1 MNKNL
6 KIAFLI
12 VVIQFLLQW
21 QKLDYP
27 NLLSLAVI
35 TAGVFFIKSKGVF
48 IYTFVQHAFLI
59 TSIVIQFVFEEY
71 TITKDLFIN
80 CLYILLLF
88 KLLETKNKNYFFL
101 LSLCIFLTVA
111 NLINNQNIISSL
123 LSAGS
128 LILMVILLYQI
139 NQKEFISINLGN
151 LKRFIIIILVTV
163 PTIIVTYLVFP
174 RAEINVSLFNNK
186 IKNLGIPDKISL
198 GTFQDITQNDQDVF
212 SATFNQ
218 SVQQN
223 QLYFRVKTFS
233 FLNTQKEWL
242 PLNTKIVFKDKP
254 GYQPP
259 PTVNA
264 NFLDYSVIIEGH
276 DKKWIPVLDYAL
288 PNNDK
293 RYNYYNFTYQLDKK
307 IIKKNKFTFRSQA
320 NPPFQDI
327 SNQARGYY
335 LQLPA
340 TVGNKLRTWANNNKK
355 NQTDLSYLNLVM
367 RHFEENKYFYNL
379 SPLPIGN
386 DYEKF
391 FFESR
396 EGYCEYFAGTLTILA
411 RAAGIPA
418 RIVTGF
424 YGGQYNSYGDFYS
437 FAQEDAHSWVEAW
450 VEGTGWVRL
459 DPTQIIPL
467 SRVRSNINNFQ
478 NNNTQ
483 AEGENILKML
493 NNNALELWVR
503 YVNYQWENFLLNYD
517 SVERNK
523 FLDNL
528 AKLEKTTIVQLI
540 VNLLKYSIGFLLL
553 IGIFFLIQK
562 KDYSDILFFIMI
574 KKLKLQ
580 EKRFETHQ
588 DIFNHLNNHK
598 ILQSIIQDYE
608 KAKFFNTHIGF
619 VKFVYNS
626 YKILRLQKPM
636 PSSSE

>member
-27 NLLSLAVI
+27 NLLYLAVI

-276 DKKWIPVLDYAL
+276 DKK
-288 PNNDK
+288 
-293 RYNYYNFTYQLDKK
+293 
-307 IIKKNKFTFRSQA
+307 
-320 NPPFQDI
+320 
-327 SNQARGYY
+327 
-335 LQLPA
+335 
-340 TVGNKLRTWANNNKK
+340 
-355 NQTDLSYLNLVM
+355 
-367 RHFEENKYFYNL
+367 
-379 SPLPIGN
+379 
-386 DYEKF
+386 
-391 FFESR
+391 
-396 EGYCEYFAGTLTILA
+396 
-411 RAAGIPA
+411 
-418 RIVTGF
+418 
-424 YGGQYNSYGDFYS
+424 
-437 FAQEDAHSWVEAW
+437 
-450 VEGTGWVRL
+450 
-459 DPTQIIPL
+459 
-467 SRVRSNINNFQ
+467 
-478 NNNTQ
+478 
-483 AEGENILKML
+483 
-493 NNNALELWVR
+493 
-503 YVNYQWENFLLNYD
+503 
-517 SVERNK
+517 
-523 FLDNL
+523 
-528 AKLEKTTIVQLI
+528 
-540 VNLLKYSIGFLLL
+540 
-553 IGIFFLIQK
+553 
-562 KDYSDILFFIMI
+562 
-574 KKLKLQ
+574 
-580 EKRFETHQ
+580 
-588 DIFNHLNNHK
+588 
-598 ILQSIIQDYE
+598 
-608 KAKFFNTHIGF
+608 
-619 VKFVYNS
+619 
-626 YKILRLQKPM
+626 
-636 PSSSE
+636 